1 MRDKKQVEDI
11 SEQELLELFNNAE
24 TVEEKVKI
32 YSRLQDEDKKMELLY
47 SIPEKD
53 RYKFIG
59 KLKIPQN
66 IALALDSFNDDKA
79 REKTF
84 NFVAKQLKGNSKRLL
99 EIASMINFRTTL
111 PTNMLTFTLNNLN
124 VLNLDF
130 LINIK
135 NNIENFAQM
144 KFKVNEED
152 DSRDIEYSFG
162 EISAIIGKIEEL
174 TADIPKD
181 TDEANKFYTIYSRL
195 TRMTTYDHECI
206 RMSHDARDR
215 LRNKKNYGGREYNTY
230 IKDIRKK
237 AAGLY
242 GGLVEGKAIC
252 AGYAL
257 ILHQALLYT
266 GIKSQYVCV
275 HSIEGNGHAWNQIQI
290 DGKWYNAD
298 PTWDSSTIQMQK
310 KYKYMLLNDKVFEE
324 SHSKYSIGRTK
335 TYHQCK
341 SIFDYSKIKGY
352 SFDRGEEK

>member
-1 MRDKKQVEDI
+1 MKDKKQVEDI
-11 SEQELLELFNNAE
+11 SEQELLELFNNTE

-32 YSRLQDEDKKMELLY
+32 YSKIQDEDKKMELLS
-47 SIPEKD
+47 SIPEQD

-59 KLKIPQN
+59 KLKTPQN

-84 NFVAKQLKGNSKRLL
+84 DFVAKQLKGNSKRLL

-152 DSRDIEYSFG
+152 DSRNIEYSFG
-162 EISAIIGKIEEL
+162 EISAIVGKIEEL
-174 TADIPKD
+174 TADIPKN

-206 RMSHDARDR
+206 SRSEDARDR
-215 LRNKKNYGGREYNTY
+215 LRHKKNYGDREYNAHM
-230 IKDIRKK
+230 KDIRKK

-266 GIKSQYVCV
+266 GIKSQYVGGYG
-275 HSIEGNGHAWNQIQI
+275 IEGGHAWNQVQI

-298 PTWDSSTIQMQK
+298 PTWDSATIQMQK
-310 KYKYMLLNDKVFEE
+310 NTNICY
-324 SHSKYSIGRTK
+324 
-335 TYHQCK
+335 
-341 SIFDYSKIKGY
+341 
-352 SFDRGEEK
+352 